1 VTDGRAAVQASQT
14 LHTPVLLQETMAW
27 LQPRP
32 GGLYIDG
39 TIGMGGHAEA
49 ILERSSPDGRL
60 LAIDRDPQALDL
72 AQQRLAAFGDRVV
85 FERARFDAMAEV
97 AARHGFAGVQGV
109 LLDLGVSSL
118 QLSDAERGFSF
129 QQEGPLDMRMG
140 PDAPAT
146 ADEIVNT
153 WPEVELAR
161 IIYTY
166 GEERRSR
173 RVARAIVAARPLR
186 TTLDL
191 ATVVARAVGR
201 GGRTSG
207 GRSPRE
213 RIHPA
218 TRTFQALRIAVNGE
232 LEALEAA
239 LPQAV
244 ALLAPGGRLAVI
256 AFHSLEDRIVKQFM
270 ARESTDCVCPPRQ
283 PQCTCGHRATV
294 RRLTRKPVMADDA
307 EIARNPRSRSARLRV
322 AERLPEAR

>member
-1 VTDGRAAVQASQT
+1 
-14 LHTPVLLQETMAW
+14 MAW

-39 TIGMGGHAEA
+39 TVGMGGHAEA

-129 QQEGPLDMRMG
+129 QQEGPLGMRMG

-173 RVARAIVAARPLR
+173 RVARAIVAARHCDDARSRHVVRGRRAGGAHLR
-186 TTLDL
+186 RALSQRADPPGHAHL
-191 ATVVARAVGR
+191 SGPAHRRQRRARGA
-201 GGRTSG
+201 GGG
-207 GRSPRE
+207 P
-213 RIHPA
+213 
-218 TRTFQALRIAVNGE
+218 
-232 LEALEAA
+232 
-239 LPQAV
+239 
-244 ALLAPGGRLAVI
+244 APGGGAAGAGRPAGGDRLSLAGGSHRQAV
-256 AFHSLEDRIVKQFM
+256 HG
-270 ARESTDCVCPPRQ
+270 ARVD
-283 PQCTCGHRATV
+283 G
-294 RRLTRKPVMADDA
+294 
-307 EIARNPRSRSARLRV
+307 LRV
-322 AERLPEAR
+322 PAPATAVHLRPSRHGATPDAQAGDGR

>member
-1 VTDGRAAVQASQT
+1 MTDGDVAPEAASADTAARA
-14 LHTPVLLQETMAW
+14 HTPVLLQETIAW
-27 LQPRP
+27 LQPQP

-39 TIGMGGHAEA
+39 TVGAGGHAA
-49 ILERSSPDGRL
+49 SILAHASPDGRL
-60 LAIDRDPQALDL
+60 LAIDRYPQALDV
-72 AQQRLAAFGDRVV
+72 ARQRLAEYGERVV
-85 FERARFDAMAEV
+85 FVQARFDAMAEV
-97 AARHGFAGVQGV
+97 AARYGFAGVQGV

-118 QLSDAERGFSF
+118 QLDDAQRGFSF

-140 PDAPAT
+140 PDAPTT
-146 ADEIVNT
+146 AAAIVNT
-153 WPEVELAR
+153 WPEEELAR

-186 TTLDL
+186 TTREL
-191 ATVVARAVGR
+191 ADAVAHAVG
-201 GGRTSG
+201 GGG
-207 GRSPRE
+207 

-232 LEALEAA
+232 LEALEAV

-270 ARESTDCVCPPRQ
+270 AREATDCVCPPRQ
-283 PQCTCGHRATV
+283 PYCTCGHRATI
-294 RRLTRKPVMADDA
+294 RRVTRKPVRAGEA

-322 AERLPEAR
+322 AERLPEAG